1 MVVIE
6 QFRLS
11 RSQAAPGERVQATIS
26 WRNWQGATEREVIDV
41 TLDPAW
47 AGRHL
52 EVILAPGRM
61 LDELTGRPRMIAA
74 AELRSFEAYLAAL
87 RDDRP
92 ADGVCLAIVQR
103 AAVFSD
109 QTAGTPE
116 VPGSIERIAR
126 AADDARYR
134 RREAVLPL
142 WERHLL
148 SGKLVNTV
156 VRRSLTV
163 LD

>member
-1 MVVIE
+1 M
-6 QFRLS
+6 R
-11 RSQAAPGERVQATIS
+11 T
-26 WRNWQGATEREVIDV
+26 ATEREVIDV

-47 AGRHL
+47 AGRQL

-126 AADDARYR
+126 TADDARYR

-148 SGKLVNTV
+148 PGKLVNTV

-163 LD
+163 LE

>member
-1 MVVIE
+1 ML
-6 QFRLS
+6 FR
-11 RSQAAPGERVQATIS
+11 S
-26 WRNWQGATEREVIDV
+26 WRNWQGATEREVIEV

-47 AGRHL
+47 AGRQL
-52 EVILAPGRM
+52 EMILAPGRM

-126 AADDARYR
+126 TADDARYR

-148 SGKLVNTV
+148 PGKLVNTV

-163 LD
+163 LE